1 MNGFQRHAHHRY
13 DRHRHD
19 HDKGIRR
26 KFRWLVRFPKLWQSP
41 INRAVIKLVAP
52 VPGERALDVGAGMG
66 PATVLAARL
75 GASVVAVDPSRFM
88 RAILGFRRQIQ
99 RNPSRITIEAGA
111 AEDLPLAGGSTEVA
125 FTVNAIHHWT
135 DLEVAVTEL
144 ARVLAPR
151 GRAVLVDED
160 DEFRSPNCAT
170 SASSASNWMS
180 IGRPASSVDRTCRLP
195 RWSAAPSMSAA
206 ESTMSSIAFVM
217 STES

>member
-1 MNGFQRHAHHRY
+1 MGRNY

-26 KFRWLVRFPKLWQSP
+26 KLRWLVRFPKFWQSP
-41 INRAVIKLVAP
+41 MNRAVIKLVAP
-52 VPGERALDVGAGMG
+52 APGERALDVGAGMG
-66 PATVLAARL
+66 PATVLAARR

-135 DLEVAVTEL
+135 DLETAVTEL

-151 GRAVLVDED
+151 GRVVLVDED
-160 DEFRSPNCAT
+160 FTHPDHPQHETHHDHEQEMTVVDVQAIARMFQEAGLDAKGERTLLAGLPVKVVRAVR
-170 SASSASNWMS
+170 
-180 IGRPASSVDRTCRLP
+180 IGA
-195 RWSAAPSMSAA
+195 
-206 ESTMSSIAFVM
+206 
-217 STES
+217 

>member
-1 MNGFQRHAHHRY
+1 MDRDY
-13 DRHRHD
+13 DCHRHD

-52 VPGERALDVGAGMG
+52 APGERALDVGAGMG
-66 PATVLAARL
+66 PATVLAARR

-88 RAILGFRRQIQ
+88 RAILGIRRQIQ
-99 RNPSRITIEAGA
+99 PNPSRITIEAGA

-135 DLEVAVTEL
+135 DLETAVSEF

-151 GRAVLVDED
+151 GRVVLVDED
-160 DEFRSPNCAT
+160 FTHPEHPQHETHHDHEQEMTVVDVQAIAEMFRRAGLDAT
-170 SASSASNWMS
+170 
-180 IGRPASSVDRTCRLP
+180 GERTFLDGLP
-195 RWSAAPSMSAA
+195 VKIVRAAR
-206 ESTMSSIAFVM
+206 TGV
-217 STES
+217 